1 MSWAVSLADLHQLVF
16 NRMSDFVNL
25 MDWEKDVYI
34 IAGQNNG
41 LYTLNFVTDSK
52 KQLLR

>member
-1 MSWAVSLADLHQLVF
+1 MSWAVSLADLHQYVY